1 MGIGAGLGAA
11 IGGVAAG
18 VGGVASSL
26 IGGNKAAGGS
36 QQSQYLQALE
46 MNQNIANTAPFIG
59 AGQYAVGNLQN
70 ALQSGRFGTPMDLS
84 GMPTAAQVPTA
95 PGPFVWNPTMEGLA
109 QTPGYQFTLDQ
120 GLRATQSS
128 AAARG
133 LGMSGAAMRGA
144 ADYAGGVASNTYNQ
158 QLTNALNIYGAGLSR
173 YDKQLA
179 GFGQQAGAFQ
189 NQFNDYWANQTNPYN
204 QLKDLATL
212 GANSAAGQATSG
224 TTAAQNIGNAA
235 QVGAAQQGVGIA
247 QAGNALAGTLN
258 SAGVQNLLTGSGA
271 GANNRSV
278 TGGGIFN
285 TFSGLGPYAGGYGS
299 YYSPPSGSF
308 STSGDPNFAPGA
320 APATQY
326 YNPIG
331 WAQS

>member
-1 MGIGAGLGAA
+1 MVGAVVGGAIAAAGGIG
-11 IGGVAAG
+11 
-18 VGGVASSL
+18 SSL
-26 IGGNKAAGGS
+26 IGGSKASGGS
-36 QQSQYLQALE
+36 QKSEYLQALE

-59 AGQYAVGNLQN
+59 AGQYAAN
-70 ALQSGRFGTPMDLS
+70 ALQSGLQSGAFGTPMDLS
-84 GMPTAAQVPTA
+84 RMPTSDQVPQA

-109 QTPGYQFTLDQ
+109 DTPGFRFADYWGRQT
-120 GLRATQSS
+120 AQSA

-133 LGMSGAAMRGA
+133 LGMSGAAMKGA
-144 ADYAGGVASNTYNQ
+144 LDYSSGLASQTYNQ

-189 NQFNDYWANQTNPYN
+189 NQFNDYWGNQTNPYN
-204 QLKDLATL
+204 QLKDLATI

-258 SAGVQNLLTGSGA
+258 SPGVQQLLTGSGS
-271 GANNRSV
+271 GANNQSV
-278 TGGGIFN
+278 TGGGVFN
-285 TFSGLGPYAGGYGS
+285 TFSGLPS
-299 YYSPPSGSF
+299 YFSGS
-308 STSGDPNFAPGA
+308 GQYYQPPNPIDPANYAPGA
-320 APATQY
+320 QT
-326 YNPIG
+326 G
-331 WAQS
+331 GLL